1 MEDGVNR
8 YRPQPLKKRD
18 PHHDA
23 VMARDLEAINTGIR
37 REFGS
42 LPLGGLPVVAK
53 RKPVLPTLDTPA
65 LTAAESE

>member
-1 MEDGVNR
+1 MENGVNR

-23 VMARDLEAINTGIR
+23 VMARDLETINTVIR

-65 LTAAESE
+65 LAAADSE

>member
-1 MEDGVNR
+1 MDDGVNR

-23 VMARDLEAINTGIR
+23 VMARDLESINTGIR
-37 REFGS
+37 RELGS
-42 LPLGGLPVVAK
+42 LPRGGLPVAAK

-65 LTAAESE
+65 LTTAGSE

>member
-23 VMARDLEAINTGIR
+23 QMARDLEDINTAIR

-42 LPLGGLPVVAK
+42 LPPGGLPVLTK
-53 RKPVLPTLDTPA
+53 RKPVLPTPDTPVLA
-65 LTAAESE
+65 AAESE

>member
-8 YRPQPLKKRD
+8 YRPQPLKRRD

-23 VMARDLEAINTGIR
+23 VMARDLETINTGIR

-42 LPLGGLPVVAK
+42 LPPGGLPVVAK
-53 RKPVLPTLDTPA
+53 RKPVLPTPDTPVLA
-65 LTAAESE
+65 AAESE